1 MDKSRQTIEE
11 TINIPSAVIEV
22 RKSRNLV
29 LDILIRLVKE
39 KPLGT
44 VGAIIVL
51 LLIFTGIFANFLAP
65 YEYTDQSLFDR
76 LQPSSAEHLLGT
88 DNLGRDVLSRI
99 IFGAR
104 ISMYVCLA
112 GSAICAVSGTVIGL
126 VSGFF
131 GGKTDIIIQRF
142 VDAFMCFPPIF
153 LYLMVMSLLGQ
164 GLWQVVLVLG
174 LIRGIHQSRII
185 RGAVISIKGN
195 IYVDAANAIGCSN
208 LRMIYRH
215 ILPNVMAP
223 IITVTVVSS
232 GYMILGEAMLSFLGF
247 GLPPDQPS
255 WGTMLA
261 GAGRTYLL
269 KAPWLAL
276 WPGLALSV
284 TVYGLNMLGDAIRDL
299 LDPRLR
305 GGLGRYSGGK
315 RKRAKK
321 YRQEGEET

>member
-1 MDKSRQTIEE
+1 MEKSRQTLEE
-11 TINIPSAVIEV
+11 TRDIPTAAVEV

-29 LDILIRLVKE
+29 VDTLKRLVRE

-51 LLIFTGIFANFLAP
+51 VLLFTGVFADFLAP
-65 YEYTDQSLFDR
+65 YEFTDQSLFDR
-76 LQPSSAEHLLGT
+76 LQPSSAQHLLGT
-88 DNLGRDVLSRI
+88 DHLGRDVLSRVI
-99 IFGAR
+99 YGAR

-112 GSAICAVSGTVIGL
+112 GSVICAVSGTVIGL
-126 VSGFF
+126 ISGFF
-131 GGKTDIIIQRF
+131 GGKADMIIQRF

-164 GLWQVVLVLG
+164 GLWQVILVLG
-174 LIRGIHQSRII
+174 FIRGIHQSRII
-185 RGAVISIKGN
+185 RSTVISIKGN
-195 IYVDAANAIGCSN
+195 VYVDAANAIGCSN
-208 LRMIYRH
+208 LRMIRKH
-215 ILPNVMAP
+215 IFPNVLAP

-247 GLPPDQPS
+247 GMPPDQPS

-261 GAGRTYLL
+261 GPGRTYLL

-276 WPGLALSV
+276 WPGLALAIS
-284 TVYGLNMLGDAIRDL
+284 VYGLNIFGDAIRDL

-305 GGLGRYSGGK
+305 GGLGRYSGVK

-321 YRQEGEET
+321 YRQEGQKV